1 MNIIVIS
8 PKASDESAKRLAK
21 ELGAV
26 YENPYQAKHNNYGG
40 FDVIINYGYSQ
51 PFKMNR
57 NVFLI
62 NSFETVRACIDKR
75 ATLHHLAIAGIS
87 VPEFATKIKDEWHT
101 VICHTKPDGR
111 KNEGIEHWYRNE
123 QMAIPP
129 AYLYTNY
136 YPHRGEYRVVVLKGK
151 IVGRYRKVLDAE
163 GMWSLELRDKRGF
176 EEMDAAC
183 VKAARALRVDY
194 VGFDVLAQKKDNFVI
209 IEANSGPILT
219 DESVEAFKELIGV

>member
-21 ELGAV
+21 ELGAE
-26 YENPYQAKHNNYGG
+26 YENPYQAKHNNYAG

-51 PFKMNR
+51 PFKMHR

-62 NSFETVRACIDKR
+62 NSFDAVRTCIDKLT
-75 ATLHHLAIAGIS
+75 TLRNLAIMGVP
-87 VPEFATKIKDEWHT
+87 VPEFATKIKDEWDT

-111 KNEGIEHWYRNE
+111 KNEGIEHWYRE
-123 QMAIPP
+123 HDQPIPP

-151 IVGRYRKVLDAE
+151 VVGRYRKVVDAE

-183 VKAARALRVDY
+183 LRAARALRIDY

-209 IEANSGPILT
+209 IEANSAPILT
-219 DESVEAFKELIGV
+219 DESVEAFKQLLGV